1 MSNFKIGDKIIYP
14 NQGVGVIE
22 DIQVEDCY
30 GQEYIV
36 YHVRILANNT
46 LVLVPSTSIQDMGIR
61 KPVSKEAIEEIFELL
76 KNGQVEINNNWKGRY
91 KEHAEM
97 MQSGEIKNVA
107 LVLKNLYQLNQVKPL
122 SFREKKMLE
131 KAKQLLVT
139 ELSEAGHLPPKE
151 VEKKLMENLVAGLNN
166 RPPHLDS

>member
-76 KNGQVEINNNWKGRY
+76 KNGQVEINNNWKGR
-91 KEHAEM
+91 
-97 MQSGEIKNVA
+97 
-107 LVLKNLYQLNQVKPL
+107 
-122 SFREKKMLE
+122 
-131 KAKQLLVT
+131 
-139 ELSEAGHLPPKE
+139 
-151 VEKKLMENLVAGLNN
+151 
-166 RPPHLDS
+166 